1 VRKRRLVKYQI
12 KILTKVGKQIV
23 AVKVVYKKALISSKE
38 DKISIQ
44 VEVTAIA
51 YLNLLKDAVRKMF
64 NYRRK
69 NRYP

>member
-1 VRKRRLVKYQI
+1 M
-12 KILTKVGKQIV
+12 GKQIV